1 MTGRNAQRSLVEQLP
16 AMRGNVLMHVI
27 VTDDALL
34 KKYVP
39 PPMEAYFSRKL
50 PDIHRGELRIR
61 IVECLKFLTLFHF
74 APGEVFFSTEIDDI
88 WHYWILQT
96 REYADLCTTL
106 PSGKFLHHSSFDY
119 SVERERHANRDLD
132 RGIDRLVSFF
142 ASYVYNF
149 GPMEEHRLQYWPA
162 LQMLMTVG
170 EWNLTQVNAYLQNE
184 SDAPIPSLEA
194 ATARID
200 SPAQSASKPQI
211 AGPRPSTSAA
221 P

>member
-1 MTGRNAQRSLVEQLP
+1 
-16 AMRGNVLMHVI
+16 MHVI
-27 VTDDALL
+27 VTNDQLL

-39 PPMEAYFSRKL
+39 PPMESYFSRKL
-50 PDIHRGELRIR
+50 PDISRGELRSR
-61 IVECLKFLTLFHF
+61 IAECLKFLTLFHF
-74 APGEVFFSTEIDDI
+74 APGEVFFSNAIDDI

-96 REYADLCTTL
+96 REYADLCGML

-119 SVERERHANRDLD
+119 PVEREQHAKRDLD
-132 RGIDRLVSFF
+132 RSIDRLVSFF

-149 GPMEEHRLQYWPA
+149 GPIEEHRLQYWPA

-170 EWNLTQVNAYLQNE
+170 EWDLTQVNAYLQNE
-184 SDAPIPSLEA
+184 PDSPVPSLEA

-211 AGPRPSTSAA
+211 AGP
-221 P
+221 